1 MPGDIAN
8 LTFSYILQ
16 FIAVLFII
24 YEIYKLFKGIKKE
37 SDEEHEWQMRVKK
50 AVEAIETKEKLWDE
64 GLADIDGMRERLSR
78 DFNKR
83 LDDIES
89 KLEYNHTDTEAKI
102 QEVRAEQMFQMELFK
117 TVLEGLGQLGANG
130 PVTIMSEKLDN
141 YLNQKA
147 HE

>member
-1 MPGDIAN
+1 MPGDLAN
-8 LTFSYILQ
+8 FTFGHVLQ

-37 SDEEHEWQMRVKK
+37 SDDEHEWRMRVKK
-50 AVEAIETKEKLWDE
+50 AVEAIEAKEKFWDE
-64 GLADIDGMRERLSR
+64 GLRDIDGMRERLSR

-83 LDDIES
+83 LDDIEF
-89 KLEYNHTDTEAKI
+89 KIQENHIDTEAKV

-117 TVLEGLGQLGANG
+117 AVLDGLSQLNCNG
-130 PVTIMSEKLDN
+130 PVTIMSEKLDD
-141 YLNQKA
+141 YLNKKA

>member
-1 MPGDIAN
+1 MPEDIVN

-16 FIAVLFII
+16 GIAVLIII
-24 YEIYKLFKGIKKE
+24 YEVYKKIKEVKKE
-37 SDEEHEWQMRVKK
+37 SDAEHEWQMRVKK
-50 AVEAIETKEKLWDE
+50 AVEAMEAKEKLWDE
-64 GLADIDGMRERLSR
+64 GLRDLDGMRERLSR

-83 LDDIES
+83 LDDIEA
-89 KLEYNHTDTEAKI
+89 KIEDNHTDTEAKI

-141 YLNQKA
+141 YLNLKA

>member
-1 MPGDIAN
+1 MPGDLASF
-8 LTFSYILQ
+8 TFNHVLQ

-24 YEIYKLFKGIKKE
+24 YEIFKLFKGIKKE
-37 SDEEHEWQMRVKK
+37 SDEEHEWRMRVKK
-50 AVEAIETKEKLWDE
+50 AVEAMEAKEKLWDE
-64 GLADIDGMRERLSR
+64 GLRDIDGMRERLSR

-89 KLEYNHTDTEAKI
+89 KIQDNHTDTEAKI
-102 QEVRAEQMFQMELFK
+102 QEVRSEQMFQMELFK

-141 YLNQKA
+141 YLNLKA

>member
-1 MPGDIAN
+1 MPGDLASF
-8 LTFSYILQ
+8 TFNHVLQ

-24 YEIYKLFKGIKKE
+24 YEIFKLFKGIKKE
-37 SDEEHEWQMRVKK
+37 SDDEHEWRMRVKK
-50 AVEAIETKEKLWDE
+50 AVEAMEAKEKLWDE
-64 GLADIDGMRERLSR
+64 GLRDIDGMRERLSR

-89 KLEYNHTDTEAKI
+89 KIQDNHTDTEAKI
-102 QEVRAEQMFQMELFK
+102 QEVRSEQMFQMELFK

-130 PVTIMSEKLDN
+130 PVTVMSEKLDN

>member
-1 MPGDIAN
+1 MPGDIVN

-16 FIAVLFII
+16 GIAVLIII
-24 YEIYKLFKGIKKE
+24 YEVYKKIKEVKKE
-37 SDEEHEWQMRVKK
+37 SDAEHEWKMRVKK
-50 AVEAIETKEKLWDE
+50 AVEAMEAKEKLWDE
-64 GLADIDGMRERLSR
+64 GLRDLDGMRERLSR

-83 LDDIES
+83 LDDIEA
-89 KLEYNHTDTEAKI
+89 KIEDNHTDTEAKI

-141 YLNQKA
+141 YLIQKA

>member
-1 MPGDIAN
+1 MPGDLAN
-8 LTFSYILQ
+8 FSFSYILQ

-37 SDEEHEWQMRVKK
+37 SDDEHEWRMRVKK

-64 GLADIDGMRERLSR
+64 GLRDLDGMRERLSR

-83 LDDIES
+83 LDDIEA
-89 KLEYNHTDTEAKI
+89 KIEDNHTDTEAKI

>member
-1 MPGDIAN
+1 MPGDIVN

-16 FIAVLFII
+16 GIAVLIII
-24 YEIYKLFKGIKKE
+24 YEIYKKIKEVKKE
-37 SDEEHEWQMRVKK
+37 SDAEHEWQMRVKK
-50 AVEAIETKEKLWDE
+50 AVEAMEAKEKLWDE
-64 GLADIDGMRERLSR
+64 GLRDLDGMRERLSR

-83 LDDIES
+83 LDDIEA
-89 KLEYNHTDTEAKI
+89 KIEYNHTDTEAKI

-130 PVTIMSEKLDN
+130 PVTIMSEKLDD
-141 YLNQKA
+141 YLNKKA